1 MELLKKLCQIHAPSG
16 NEKAMKEFVLD
27 YVREN
32 LGTNM
37 PEIIHGDDFQ
47 DCVLLVF
54 GKPRTVVFAHM
65 DTVGF
70 TVRYGRELL
79 PIGSPYCKK
88 GYRLIGADTRGE
100 VDCMVVSGEEEDQ
113 WEYEFSRDIDPG
125 TDLRFYCDFRET
137 DDYVQSCYLDNRLGV
152 WTALKLAETLKDGII
167 AFSSWEEHGGGSVAY
182 LARYI
187 YEKYRVRQSL
197 IADITWV
204 TEGVHHGK
212 GVVISLRDRYIPRK
226 AYLDRITSLARES
239 GVPYQLEVEGA
250 GASDGREL
258 QMSPYPFDWC
268 FIGAPEKDAHTPDEL
283 VYKSDIQSM
292 LAMYRFLMEKL

>member
-16 NEKAMKEFVLD
+16 NEAPVKEFILD
-27 YVREN
+27 YARKN
-32 LGTNM
+32 LTSNR
-37 PEIIHGDDFQ
+37 PVIVHGDEFQ

-79 PIGSPYCKK
+79 PVGSPYCKK
-88 GYRLIGADTRGE
+88 GYRLVGRDSHGP
-100 VDCMVVSGEEEDQ
+100 VDCTVASGEEEDS

-125 TDLRFYCDFRET
+125 TDLCFYCDFRET
-137 DDYVQSCYLDNRLGV
+137 EEYIQSCYLDNRLGI

-167 AFSSWEEHGGGSVAY
+167 AFSCWEEHGGGSVAY

-187 YEKYRVRQSL
+187 YEKYQVRQSL

-204 TEGVHHGK
+204 TEGVQHGK
-212 GVVISLRDRYIPRK
+212 GVAISLRDRYIPRK
-226 AYLDRITSLARES
+226 AYLNRIVDLAKES
-239 GVPYQLEVEGA
+239 GIPYQLEVEGA

-268 FIGAPEKDAHTPDEL
+268 FIGAPEKDAHTPDEI
-283 VYKSDIQSM
+283 VYKKDIQSM
-292 LAMYRFLMEKL
+292 LDMYKFLMERL

>member
-16 NEKAMKEFVLD
+16 NETLMKEFIIE
-27 YVREN
+27 YVHKN
-32 LGTNM
+32 LTSNM
-37 PEIIHGDDFQ
+37 PKVIHGEQFQ

-88 GYRLIGADTRGE
+88 GYRLVGGDSRGT
-100 VDCMVVSGEEEDQ
+100 VDCTVSSGEEEDN
-113 WEYEFSRDIDPG
+113 WEYIFDRDIDAG
-125 TDLRFYCDFRET
+125 TDLCFYCDFRET
-137 DDYVQSCYLDNRLGV
+137 EEYIQSCYLDDRLGV

-167 AFSSWEEHGGGSVAY
+167 AFSCWEEHGGGSVSY

-187 YEKYRVRQSL
+187 YETYQVRQSL

-204 TEGVHHGK
+204 TEGVHHG
-212 GVVISLRDRYIPRK
+212 
-226 AYLDRITSLARES
+226 
-239 GVPYQLEVEGA
+239 
-250 GASDGREL
+250 
-258 QMSPYPFDWC
+258 
-268 FIGAPEKDAHTPDEL
+268 
-283 VYKSDIQSM
+283 
-292 LAMYRFLMEKL
+292 